1 MDQERTARKLA
12 VKKHQNFTQKE
23 KRMITVHAL
32 LPYLKKIPPS
42 TPIRFSLNGKIYHT
56 QSIFHEENQLT
67 IFLKEDDS
75 FGIFNNSLRGGI
87 SDK

>member
-1 MDQERTARKLA
+1 MYWFHPE
-12 VKKHQNFTQKE
+12 NFTQKE
-23 KRMITVHAL
+23 KMITVQGF
-32 LPYLKKIPPS
+32 LPYLKKIPPN

-75 FGIFNNSLRGGI
+75 FGIFNNSLRG
-87 SDK
+87 

>member
-1 MDQERTARKLA
+1 
-12 VKKHQNFTQKE
+12 
-23 KRMITVHAL
+23 MITVHVTVHAL
-32 LPYLKKIPPS
+32 LPYLNKVPS
-42 TPIRFSLNGKIYHT
+42 NTPIRFSLNGKIYHT

-67 IFLKEDDS
+67 IYLKEDDDS